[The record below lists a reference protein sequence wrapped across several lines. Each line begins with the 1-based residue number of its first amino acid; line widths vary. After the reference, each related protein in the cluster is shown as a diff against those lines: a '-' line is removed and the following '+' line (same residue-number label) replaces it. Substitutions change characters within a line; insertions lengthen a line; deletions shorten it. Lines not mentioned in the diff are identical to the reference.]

1 MKKLF
6 SILMILSIVFGI
18 EFVPVRDIPLCLS
31 QPIKL
36 EVKSDLSY
44 IGSKLLEI
52 KQNLSISNCHMLE
65 TIPYEEVEEEID
77 EYLQNAY
84 DSASSTAFSSFD
96 EYKASL
102 DLEVHR
108 EGLMAEKVVEYIVNN
123 ANVTSAATEDAAGEA
138 SSAVAE

>member
-1 MKKLF
+1 MQNEGFVGTADDYLN
-6 SILMILSIVFGI
+6 SIARDMANQYLVLQTIADEQGI
-18 EFVPVRDIPLCLS
+18 NV
-31 QPIKL
+31 
-36 EVKSDLSY
+36 
-44 IGSKLLEI
+44 
-52 KQNLSISNCHMLE
+52 
-65 TIPYEEVEEEID
+65 TEEEID

-102 DLEVHR
+102 DLEVYR